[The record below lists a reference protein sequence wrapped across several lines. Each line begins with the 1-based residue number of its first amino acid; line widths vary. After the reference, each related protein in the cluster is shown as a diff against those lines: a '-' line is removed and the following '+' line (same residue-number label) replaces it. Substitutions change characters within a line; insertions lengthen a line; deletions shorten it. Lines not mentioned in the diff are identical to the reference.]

1 MRGDVTHVE
10 TYIKFTLIYDFIHS
24 CGIYLRKWLSQTSIE
39 AMHEACFNHP
49 DGCHQEE
56 LLPLPE
62 VYTDPIGE
70 FWSGSMDEQ
79 IMRSSIMQARAQ
91 GPPDW
96 ESGPEGINLHMRG
109 CDDNGTHQ
117 TSHSGGVFERRHVR
131 MASMAAQPASEVI
144 EHGARPTRSQRD
156 NQATIIRPRGAEARE

>member
-1 MRGDVTHVE
+1 MHQDPGFWYDQHIFDLDINRLHSEMIGYVQKYIRGDVSRME
-10 TYIKFTLIYDFIHS
+10 TYIKFGGLTNDFHARK
-24 CGIYLRKWLSQTSIE
+24 GIFSRKTPSTSSIE
-39 AMHEACFNHP
+39 AMHETCFNHP
-49 DGCHQEE
+49 DDYHQEE
-56 LLPLPE
+56 LLPLPK

-131 MASMAAQPASEVI
+131 MASMAA
-144 EHGARPTRSQRD
+144 
-156 NQATIIRPRGAEARE
+156 